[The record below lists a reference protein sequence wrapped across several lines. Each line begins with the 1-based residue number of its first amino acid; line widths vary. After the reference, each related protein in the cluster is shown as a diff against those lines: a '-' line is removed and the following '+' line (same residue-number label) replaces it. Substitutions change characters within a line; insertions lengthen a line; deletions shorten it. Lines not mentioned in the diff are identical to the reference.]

1 MIGEKIKQSE
11 SELEENNYSPEIM
24 SPVSTKLP
32 LKRKVWAN
40 NFSSHCSSTVRLEK
54 QNSLRYFFLL

>member
-40 NFSSHCSSTVRLEK
+40 NFSVMEVPQQSWKSRIIYSS
-54 QNSLRYFFLL
+54 FFLL